1 MTSIHS
7 YTVRKLINAHR
18 DDSGDVD
25 NEALLHTIN
34 ADFSHHDLVLLTQ
47 RGGLE
52 KFGKLVADRVLAAL
66 EVIEDEE
73 QALTA

>member
-1 MTSIHS
+1 
-7 YTVRKLINAHR
+7 
-18 DDSGDVD
+18 
-25 NEALLHTIN
+25 
-34 ADFSHHDLVLLTQ
+34 VLLTQ